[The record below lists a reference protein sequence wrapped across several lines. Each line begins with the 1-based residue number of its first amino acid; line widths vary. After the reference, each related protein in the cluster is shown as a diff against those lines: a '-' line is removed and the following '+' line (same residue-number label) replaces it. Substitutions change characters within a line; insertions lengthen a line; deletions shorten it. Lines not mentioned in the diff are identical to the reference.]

1 MASNKIKDYDEDEFQ
16 QAEHDSNPENL
27 ISISILRAYCLSWE
41 HKIDSAAQK
50 LTYNSKT
57 LDSMMIDKTNR
68 EQQLAYELI
77 AKTNKC
83 LFITGKAGTGK
94 TTFVQRIQQEI
105 NKNFLVLAPT
115 GIAAIAVGGQT
126 MHSFFGFPLEVLG
139 PHTDFF
145 VSDENELLLRHIDT
159 IIIDEASMVRSDLV
173 DGMDRYLQKA
183 FHTHMPFG
191 GKQVIFVGDLYQL
204 PPVVKRGTVDD
215 EMLCD
220 LYGTGTPFF
229 YKANVLK
236 RMNLLKIEFQKI
248 YRQTDADFIEILNKM
263 RIGEIGDEELALLNS
278 HVKSDD
284 NVGDYS
290 VILTAFN
297 RMAEKI
303 NDTRLEKIDNEEFLY
318 EGIKTGKFKS
328 GDCPAPEKLKLKI
341 GAQVIFCRNDYTSGC
356 VNGTI
361 AKVVNLDE
369 NTVQVQLENG
379 HRVSVIRMKW
389 ESYERVYNRKS
400 HKIESELVG
409 SYTQFPLKLAWAIT
423 IHKSQGMTFDRMH
436 FDLTWGTFAPGQ
448 AYVAISRM
456 RSLEGLT
463 LSSKLM
469 QHHVIVNPE
478 IRAFANSYNDVKMIK
493 DELQSGRV
501 VYKYLLS
508 KNYDKACKTILREVI
523 EKIKAQDY
531 RNAAL
536 LAKQMFDVMLDDE
549 NLIGMTSAMNLI
561 KDCNTTCNFLNAVM
575 CLYGKRYGEAI
586 GYADLVLSHRTC
598 FEAMFIKARALYAMG
613 RYDEAYDVN
622 YQIISISKEGEEK
635 KAIDKKQYLFEAKIN
650 DKIGNSNVAICKV
663 LIRLC
668 PECLMAYSLIRNE
681 MIREGRSLPYN
692 EGENEPVLIQ
702 KFNDSSVS
710 EKEFYSI
717 LKGYDQSC
725 EDFKHLKLSIFKLDS

>member
-1 MASNKIKDYDEDEFQ
+1 MAYD
-16 QAEHDSNPENL
+16 
-27 ISISILRAYCLSWE
+27 IV
-41 HKIDSAAQK
+41 
-50 LTYNSKT
+50 
-57 LDSMMIDKTNR
+57 
-68 EQQLAYELI
+68 

-94 TTFVQRIQQEI
+94 TTFVQRIQKEI
-105 NKNFLVLAPT
+105 KKNFLVLAPT

-139 PHTDFF
+139 PHTNLF
-145 VSDENELLLRHIDT
+145 VSDENELLLKHIDT
-159 IIIDEASMVRSDLV
+159 IIIDEASMVRSDMV

-236 RMNLLKIEFQKI
+236 RMNLPKIEFQKI
-248 YRQTDADFIEILNKM
+248 YRQTDTDFIEILNKM
-263 RIGEIGDEELALLNS
+263 RIGEIGEKELTLLNR

-303 NDTRLEKIDNEEFLY
+303 NDTRLLQIENEEFLY

-361 AKVVNLDE
+361 AKVVNFDE

-379 HRVSVIRMKW
+379 RRVSVTRMKW
-389 ESYERVYNRKS
+389 ESYERVYNRDS

-436 FDLTWGTFAPGQ
+436 FDLTWGTFAAGQ
-448 AYVAISRM
+448 TYVAISRM

-469 QHHVIVNPE
+469 
-478 IRAFANSYNDVKMIK
+478 
-493 DELQSGRV
+493 
-501 VYKYLLS
+501 
-508 KNYDKACKTILREVI
+508 
-523 EKIKAQDY
+523 
-531 RNAAL
+531 
-536 LAKQMFDVMLDDE
+536 
-549 NLIGMTSAMNLI
+549 
-561 KDCNTTCNFLNAVM
+561 
-575 CLYGKRYGEAI
+575 
-586 GYADLVLSHRTC
+586 
-598 FEAMFIKARALYAMG
+598 
-613 RYDEAYDVN
+613 
-622 YQIISISKEGEEK
+622 
-635 KAIDKKQYLFEAKIN
+635 
-650 DKIGNSNVAICKV
+650 
-663 LIRLC
+663 
-668 PECLMAYSLIRNE
+668 
-681 MIREGRSLPYN
+681 
-692 EGENEPVLIQ
+692 
-702 KFNDSSVS
+702 
-710 EKEFYSI
+710 
-717 LKGYDQSC
+717 
-725 EDFKHLKLSIFKLDS
+725 